1 MSLLWMTIEP
11 RETETRL
18 QLSEG
23 GGGLCLRA
31 RLPVYPHHAR
41 ALARLLEA
49 LVDWYGRPLTAV
61 LDADAQDVARHPE
74 RWARL
79 LGDLDDES
87 IRVEWVHPVR
97 PAFRRDRFMGGL
109 GDFRRARHLVT
120 RAATGES

>member
-1 MSLLWMTIEP
+1 MSFLWMTIEP

-18 QLSEG
+18 QMSVG

-31 RLPVYPHHAR
+31 RLPVCPHHPR
-41 ALARLLEA
+41 ALAQLLES
-49 LVDWYGRPLTAV
+49 LVSWYGRPLTAV

-79 LGDLDDES
+79 LGDLDGEA

-120 RAATGES
+120 FAATGES